1 METTAQF
8 IGKLNKINFT
18 SVNGDILKGDV
29 YGQSV
34 EVTLSTELANS
45 IDGFKNLPIQA
56 VIRVRM
62 SGQHIQSWGAMSSK
76 DNSDL
81 VAWFVTKK
89 IETGRNEYDAER
101 EERKTAQAIFNSL

>member
-18 SVNGDILKGDV
+18 AVDGDILKGDIL
-29 YGQSV
+29 GQSA

-45 IDGFKNLPIQA
+45 IDGFKHLPIQA

-62 SGQHIQSWGAMSSK
+62 NGQHIQSWGSMSSA
-76 DNSDL
+76 DNIDL
-81 VAWFVTKK
+81 VTWFVTKK
-89 IETGRNEYDAER
+89 VETGRKEYDAER
-101 EERKTAQAIFNSL
+101 QARTTAQAIFNSL

>member
-18 SVNGDILKGDV
+18 AVDGQTLKGDV
-29 YGQSV
+29 LGQSV

-45 IDGFKNLPIQA
+45 AEGLKQLPIQA

-62 SGQHIQSWGAMSSK
+62 NGQHIQSWGAASNN
-76 DNSDL
+76 DNSEL
-81 VAWFVTKK
+81 VTWFVTKK
-89 IETGRNEYDAER
+89 VETERKQYDAER
-101 EERKTAQAIFNSL
+101 QAQATARVIFFSL